1 MRSERTLRGE
11 LSRARNEEE
20 SGLLGV
26 MISDDAKTRQK
37 AVNPTIDITDNTRC
51 TTAKGL
57 FHRWLSE

>member
-37 AVNPTIDITDNTRC
+37 AVNPTIDITNTSIS
-51 TTAKGL
+51 
-57 FHRWLSE
+57 F